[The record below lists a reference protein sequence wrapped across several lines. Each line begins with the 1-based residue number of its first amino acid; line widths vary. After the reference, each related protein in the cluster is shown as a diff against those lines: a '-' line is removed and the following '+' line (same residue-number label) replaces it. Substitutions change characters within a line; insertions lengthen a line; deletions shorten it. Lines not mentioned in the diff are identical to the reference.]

1 MDQVKGTVESTYG
14 EGNKVKVDGIWFSNK
29 FKGLPDGCN
38 RGARVV
44 VNYNNNPKYKN
55 QFWSSIEVQS
65 PGSGGGSSSGSGY
78 KSSAP
83 QRSGFPVTYSDHA
96 TSIIRQNALTNAV
109 KYSEILAVNGEIG
122 AGELTVE
129 RIIDIAANFAAWTSG
144 ASDAKIREEVEREFD
159 PE

>member
-29 FKGLPDGCN
+29 FKGLPDGCT
-38 RGARVV
+38 RGAMVV

-65 PGSGGGSSSGSGY
+65 PGTGGGTSGSGY
-78 KSSAP
+78 KSSGSAP

-96 TSIIRQNALTNAV
+96 TSIIRQNALTNAI
-109 KYSEILAVNGEIG
+109 KFC
-122 AGELTVE
+122 ELTERGIDPDVWTVE
-129 RIIDIAANFAAWTSG
+129 KVIDIAANFAAWTSG